1 MNTSDDYDFKVMVSE
16 LSLLDRVVVGGIV
29 IQQWL
34 DRIPHH
40 QLRSLF
46 GFLLGWVSLC
56 SLDLIL
62 WLNMGPFPMGKRESR
77 GAGPKSSCRCRL
89 ALVGIAVF

>member
-46 GFLLGWVSLC
+46 GFLLGRVSLC
-56 SLDLIL
+56 SLDLIFGLTWDHSL
-62 WLNMGPFPMGKRESR
+62 WASVSHALR
-77 GAGPKSSCRCRL
+77 PKSSCRCVWHL
-89 ALVGIAVF
+89 